1 VEGYYKRYEHFPQNP
16 QQPEQFIIDELV
28 YNYFFQFQEELLDN
42 GKARSYGIET
52 TLQKKL
58 AKGIYGL
65 LSGAWFRSQYE
76 DMFGTWRNRAFDN
89 RLILSAEGGYKPND
103 KWEFSLRW
111 IFAGGAPYTPLD
123 VAASEAI
130 NRSVYDQSRV
140 MEDRYP
146 DYHSLNLRVDRRYN
160 FSNSNM
166 IVYFSVWNAYNR
178 ENIATYYWNEVEKK
192 QDEMPQW
199 SMLPIFGIEFEF

>member
-1 VEGYYKRYEHFPQNP
+1 MEEQVVDTFATYKARYGAPRIAQ
-16 QQPEQFIIDELV
+16 ELQALGRPCST
-28 YNYFFQFQEELLDN
+28 NYIANIMKTQGIKARN
-42 GKARSYGIET
+42 GKAFTYGSHALT
-52 TLQKKL
+52 QHNV
-58 AKGIYGL
+58 ADNL
-65 LSGAWFRSQYE
+65 LWRRFGA
-76 DMFGTWRNRAFDN
+76 D
-89 RLILSAEGGYKPND
+89 KPNE

-111 IFAGGAPYTPLD
+111 VYAGGAPFTPLD
-123 VAASEAI
+123 IEASQAI
-130 NRSVYDQSRV
+130 NRSVYDESRV

-192 QDEMPQW
+192 QDQMLQW
-199 SMLPIFGIEFEF
+199 AMLPIFGIEFEF